1 MYISLAHNPRFLA
14 VVVVCPVERRSD
26 VRSRKSGERGGRRT
40 GMLCYSISWRARV
53 DGMICC
59 ALKKEGRF
67 IRWW

>member
-1 MYISLAHNPRFLA
+1 MYISLAHNPRVLAA
-14 VVVVCPVERRSD
+14 VVVVVVVRPVERRSD

-59 ALKKEGRF
+59 ALKKKGDY
-67 IRWW
+67 